1 MNWLRI
7 RPLLASW
14 PGDTQPPT
22 FEIMAD
28 ENGTAVIELAWDP
41 AALLA
46 PASYPA
52 PDTLRYYSTDVTFD
66 NTITNDDGSSRH
78 ITVPVQTITLSGNR
92 AVWTMPQPLW
102 DGYVQE
108 TIKSVNTPPRTLF
121 GRVLYYRVR
130 VTPPGGSTAR
140 VWPLDSAIS
149 GNLNAP
155 RLNILPMSASP
166 NATVMPDE
174 TAVNAMGG
182 ITGFDTLWS
191 TLLRWLW
198 RNLPESSPDRQALV
212 AIFGHQTFQ
221 TEISSA
227 AQRGKLLKLWLLG
240 GRARRQLPHLL
251 SRRIQRGS
259 NITIPA
265 VSQTDLRGGKTLI
278 DNLLDLLNITPHPDI
293 VGAATPAELVS
304 DVITELLDPNG
315 QVNQGAAG
323 TCSPTSLQTMLLT
336 LNPSEYTRLQV
347 GLLSSSGST
356 TLANGTAV
364 AIPPGIYQVA
374 RYAGSQSNPFFVR
387 TNAELAFQATLLKY
401 AQGSRFPAYSPSAPA
416 NAANGINTVFQQTIA
431 GGLQSDETDRGLEG
445 IFNATFTTNYIPN
458 TTQTANQAAQPTLRT
473 GFFTT
478 LDGAQQPIP
487 LAMFWSQP
495 YNFGHVVLAV
505 RRENGRIFFK
515 NPQYA
520 GSNPSGTAGSTAAN
534 PPRRYDD
541 PSATLESISEADL
554 LAWIKGYWN
563 AATAVG

>member
-28 ENGTAVIELAWDP
+28 ENGTAVVELAWDP

-46 PASYPA
+46 PASYVA
-52 PDTLRYYSTDVTFD
+52 PDNLRYYSSDVAF
-66 NTITNDDGSSRH
+66 NETITDDNGSSRH
-78 ITVPVQTITLSGNR
+78 ITVPAQTITLSGNR
-92 AVWTMPQPLW
+92 AVWTMPQALW

-108 TIKSVNTPPRTLF
+108 TLKSSNTPPRSRFT
-121 GRVLYYRVR
+121 RVLYYRVR

-149 GNLNAP
+149 GNVDAP
-155 RLNILPMSASP
+155 HLNILTICASP
-166 NATVMPDE
+166 TAMVVPDE

-191 TLLRWLW
+191 TLLRWFW
-198 RNLPESSPDRQALV
+198 HNLDESSADRQALV

-221 TEISSA
+221 TEITSA

-240 GRARRQLPHLL
+240 GPARRQLPRLL

-265 VSQTDLRGGKTLI
+265 LVQTDLRGGKTLI
-278 DNLLDLLNITPHPDI
+278 DNLLALLNITPHPDI

-304 DVITELLDPNG
+304 DVVTEILDPNG
-315 QVNQGAAG
+315 QINQGAAG

-336 LNPSEYTRLQV
+336 LNPSEYVRLQV
-347 GLLSSSGST
+347 GLLSSSGAT

-364 AIPPGIYQVA
+364 SIPPGIFQVA
-374 RYAGSQSNPFFVR
+374 RYAGSQTNPFFVR
-387 TNAELAFQATLLKY
+387 TNAELAFQSTILKY
-401 AQGSRFPAYSPSAPA
+401 AQGSRFPAYSTTAAA
-416 NAANGINTVFQQTIA
+416 NAPNGINTVFQQTIA
-431 GGLQSDETDRGLEG
+431 GGLMSDETDRGLEG

-458 TTQTANQAAQPTLRT
+458 TTQTANQAAQPGLRT
-473 GFFTT
+473 GFLSTI
-478 LDGAQQPIP
+478 DAAQQPIP
-487 LAMFWSQP
+487 LAMYWSQP

-505 RRENGRIFFK
+505 RRENGRVFFK

-520 GSNPSGTAGSTAAN
+520 GSNPTAATGSTATN

-541 PSATLESISEADL
+541 ASATLESISEADL
-554 LAWIKGYWN
+554 LTWIKGYWN
-563 AATAVG
+563 AGTAVG